1 MMQAE
6 GELALFQ
13 SPADPHETR
22 RSEWLAVSAFD
33 PMVEYLEAEH
43 WLGEAPGIWEV
54 ARLSAAA
61 YVYRESGTGWA
72 LVAKYYTAKAG
83 SDAERHAQREW
94 DNTNLVR
101 SLGLAEKGLRALRP
115 VALERGALLL
125 EYIEG
130 LTLEDTISVRR
141 SQPGLLRDRLALAAR
156 LLGILHVSAQHGDVP
171 PSFDSGADYACKVVD
186 NLSHHGVLQQE
197 PLVRDALYALVGRWA
212 DRPEMAEFRPV
223 LIHGDP
229 TTTNFV
235 FPSPDGV
242 VAIDWERLK
251 VADPA
256 ADLGRLMAEVSHSVV
271 RHGGNA
277 VEAEALVAHA
287 VQSYQLSV
295 PREWD
300 RPAIR
305 ERARF
310 YRASSTLR
318 IARNGWLSRL
328 ERTAL
333 VAQALALLI

>member
-1 MMQAE
+1 MQAD

-13 SPADPHETR
+13 PPADPHETR
-22 RSEWLAVSAFD
+22 RGEWLAVSAFD

-43 WLGEAPGIWEV
+43 WPGEAPGTWEV
-54 ARLSAAA
+54 ARLSATA
-61 YVYRESGTGWA
+61 YAYRESGTGWA
-72 LVAKYYTAKAG
+72 LVVKYYTAKAG

-94 DNTNLVR
+94 DNTHLVR
-101 SLGLAEKGLRALRP
+101 SLGLAEEGLRALRP
-115 VALERGALLL
+115 VALERGVLLL
-125 EYIEG
+125 EYVEG

-141 SQPGLLRDRLALAAR
+141 SQPGLLMDRLALAAR
-156 LLGILHVSAQHGDVP
+156 LLAILHVSAQRAEVP
-171 PSFDSGADYACKVVD
+171 PNFEPGVDYARKVVD
-186 NLSHHGVLQQE
+186 NLARHGVLQE
-197 PLVRDALYALVGRWA
+197 ELLVRHALDTLVGRWA
-212 DRPEMAEFRPV
+212 DRPEMSEFRPV

-235 FPSPDGV
+235 FPGAHGV
-242 VAIDWERLK
+242 VAIDWERLT

-271 RHGGNA
+271 RHGGSA
-277 VEAEALVAHA
+277 EEAEALVGHV
-287 VQSYQLSV
+287 VQGYQLSV
-295 PREWD
+295 PRQWD
-300 RPAIR
+300 RAALQ

-328 ERTAL
+328 ERTGL